1 MGNAIKDNATKL
13 DIYEKEIKTLQK
25 KLDKAKKAAAKL
37 LNLAIEKVISKGTTY
52 SEKMDTYE
60 KEVTVLEDQLSK
72 ALARRRAADMSI
84 HSSEYFIAQTC
95 GLPWHIWTKP
105 PQKPK

>member
-52 SEKMDTYE
+52 SEKWTPTRKKSRYW
-60 KEVTVLEDQLSK
+60 KINY
-72 ALARRRAADMSI
+72 RRLWHAA
-84 HSSEYFIAQTC
+84 EPLTC
-95 GLPWHIWTKP
+95 RSTPANTS
-105 PQKPK
+105 